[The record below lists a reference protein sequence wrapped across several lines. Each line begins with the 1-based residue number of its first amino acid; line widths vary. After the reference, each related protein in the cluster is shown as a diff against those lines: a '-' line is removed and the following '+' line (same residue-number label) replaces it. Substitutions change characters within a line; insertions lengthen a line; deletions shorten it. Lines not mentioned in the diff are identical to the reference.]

1 MVLEGGLEPPW
12 FTPYGPQPY
21 ASANSATRAR
31 VKHLLFG
38 QALTILDLLSFSN
51 SFSIFFIFFAPVLIF

>member
-1 MVLEGGLEPPW
+1 MVLEGGLEAPW

-21 ASANSATRAR
+21 ASANSATRALF
-31 VKHLLFG
+31 KHLLFG
-38 QALTILDLLSFSN
+38 HALTTLDLLRFSD